1 MKRFYR
7 VSNTKTQQGLWY
19 DFTGN
24 FTGHIHKSFN
34 FCQNSALAMDFDES
48 IVGYLSATP
57 ELESLFH
64 WFSKEDIAKLQQWG
78 YYIHVYESD
87 DYWFY
92 EKFQHYVI
100 KQDTA
105 VLIEQIDISKL
116 CPDMFV
122 KVIVRPMYTTD
133 DKFRKGMQV
142 AVYDGVTDGSWI
154 ARHSDTGLLTYE
166 KKVAKAHP
174 NKTIIEERTSFENID
189 WDLAGFSPHEMRR

>member
-7 VSNTKTQQGLWY
+7 VSNTKTHQGLWY
-19 DFTGN
+19 DFSGN
-24 FTGHIHKSFN
+24 FTGHIHSSFN
-34 FCQNSALAMDFDES
+34 FCQNSSLAMDFDES

-57 ELESLFH
+57 ELDSLFN
-64 WFSKEDIAKLQQWG
+64 WFTKEEIAKLQQWG

-92 EKFQHYVI
+92 EKFQHFVI

-105 VLIEQIDISKL
+105 ILVEQLDISKL
-116 CPDMFV
+116 CPDAFV

-133 DKFRKGMQV
+133 EKFRKGMQV

-154 ARHSDTGLLTYE
+154 SRHCDTGLLTYD

-174 NKTIIEERTSFENID
+174 GKTIIRERIDFEDID
-189 WDLAGFSPHEMRR
+189 WDLAGFSPHEMTR